1 MNWNHTD
8 HIKLWSFSD
17 TGRKCRSFSMYK
29 LEAVA
34 YMISEKTQQ
43 YLQYTG
49 ILLGWIKFYI
59 ENF

>member
-1 MNWNHTD
+1 
-8 HIKLWSFSD
+8 
-17 TGRKCRSFSMYK
+17 MYK